1 MKGRERT
8 VYFATENKGKYTEV
22 ARIATEF
29 GVRLKQLQRGKMEI
43 QSDNLREIA
52 SFAAK
57 EACVSG
63 LRPVVAE
70 DSGFF
75 VQALSGFPGPYSAYV
90 YRTIGNKGI
99 LRLLRST
106 GDRDASFQ
114 AAVAFCMPKADA
126 VCFSGN
132 VNGAVTRHP
141 RGIHG
146 FGFDPIF
153 IPKEGDGRTFAE
165 MCANEKNRF
174 SHRARAFRKFF
185 TWLTT

>member
-1 MKGRERT
+1 LKGRDRT
-8 VYFATENKGKYTEV
+8 VYFATENKGKYSEV

-29 GVRLKQLQRGKMEI
+29 GVRLKQLPRSKTEI
-43 QSDNLREIA
+43 QSDDLREIA

-57 EACVSG
+57 DACEAA

-75 VQALSGFPGPYSAYV
+75 VHVLGGFPGPYSAYV
-90 YRTIGNKGI
+90 YRTIGNRGI
-99 LRLLRST
+99 LRLLRSAVNR
-106 GDRDASFQ
+106 GASFQ

-132 VNGAVTRHP
+132 VNGAVTRYP

-153 IPKEGDGRTFAE
+153 MPKEGDGRTFAE
-165 MCANEKNRF
+165 MSAKDKNLF

-185 TWLTT
+185 TWLTM